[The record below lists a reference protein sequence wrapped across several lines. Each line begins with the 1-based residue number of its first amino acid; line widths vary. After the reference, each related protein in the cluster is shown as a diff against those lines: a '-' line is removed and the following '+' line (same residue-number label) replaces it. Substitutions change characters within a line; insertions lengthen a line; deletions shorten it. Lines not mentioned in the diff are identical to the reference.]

1 MSDDPMLAMGVYT
14 TIHYDLN
21 PMSDTDIKAFLN
33 TVVEGEYQYE
43 PGSPKIVFN
52 GVPILGTLTINHY
65 RKTMVYNPNAITPEN
80 WLKLAMGVVEL
91 GMANEAST
99 DAEEA
104 TNVVNLFTAEP
115 EGNA

>member
-1 MSDDPMLAMGVYT
+1 MSDDPVLAMGVYT

-21 PMSDTDIKAFLN
+21 PMSDTDIEAFLN
-33 TVVEGEYQYE
+33 TVVKDDYQYE

-65 RKTMVYNPNAITPEN
+65 RRTMVYNPTAITPEN
-80 WLKLAMGVVEL
+80 WLKLALGVAEAQ
-91 GMANEAST
+91 ANEASA
-99 DAEEA
+99 DADVA